1 MRRCSS
7 CGTRLSPEAFRCWLC
22 HAAAPALAE
31 NAEPDTLPIVVPKDH
46 VVGGPLARTSQHGDP
61 DPIAASILGGRRSE
75 GTPLGHR
82 VSAYVLHVL
91 GRRQRV
97 T

>member
-22 HAAAPALAE
+22 HAAAPDPTE
-31 NAEPDTLPIVVPKDH
+31 RVEQEVLPAVVPKDH
-46 VVGGPLARTSQHGDP
+46 VWGGTLARTSQHADP
-61 DPIAASILGGRRSE
+61 DPIAAGLFGSRRPR
-75 GTPLGHR
+75 GTTFGQRL
-82 VSAYVLHVL
+82 SALIAPRIRKQHV
-91 GRRQRV
+91 